1 MSDVAQGPDWWL
13 ASDGK
18 WYPPQQQV
26 APTAPPPPPQ
36 YAPPQYAPPAYA
48 PPAAYAPA
56 VPMPDAKSQAIVLLA
71 GAAAV
76 IVGAF
81 LSWASVDFQ
90 GESISKAGTDGD
102 GVITVV
108 FGIAAAVLGFLALGA
123 TRRRWHA
130 ITALVLSALV
140 AIIAV
145 IDIADIKSRFGDDTS
160 GLDVEVSIGIGLWLT
175 LAGGLAAAVGAVLVL
190 TRTPKA
196 AKAA

>member
-18 WYPPQQQV
+18 WYPPQQQ
-26 APTAPPPPPQ
+26 AAAAPPPPPQ
-36 YAPPQYAPPAYA
+36 YAPPQYAPPAYQP

-56 VPMPDAKSQAIVLLA
+56 VPMPDAKSQGIVLLA

-76 IVGAF
+76 IVAAF
-81 LSWASVDFQ
+81 LPWASVDFL

-108 FGIAAAVLGFLALGA
+108 FGIAAAVFGFLALGA
-123 TRRRWHA
+123 ARRRWHA
-130 ITALVLSALV
+130 ITALVLAALV
-140 AIIAV
+140 VIIAV
-145 IDIADIKSRFGDDTS
+145 IDIADIKSRFGDGTS
-160 GLDVEVSIGIGLWLT
+160 GIDVEVTIGIGLWLT

-196 AKAA
+196 ARAA